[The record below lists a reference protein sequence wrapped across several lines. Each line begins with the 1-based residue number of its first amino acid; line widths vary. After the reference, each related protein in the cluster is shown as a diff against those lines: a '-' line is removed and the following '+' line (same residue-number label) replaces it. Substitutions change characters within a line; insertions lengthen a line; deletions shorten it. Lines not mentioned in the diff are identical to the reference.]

1 MFKINPNPTFTAK
14 VPLSVPGESKRA
26 TVDVEFKHLSRK
38 AIQEFFQNLEGKTD
52 AESLGEI
59 IVGWKGIDAPF
70 SAQSLE
76 TLLDNYPAAGRELF
90 EAFRV
95 ELMEARAKN

>member
-1 MFKINPNPTFTAK
+1 MFKLNPNPTFTAK
-14 VPLSVPGESKRA
+14 VPLSIPGESKRA

-52 AESLGEI
+52 AESLAEI
-59 IVGWKGIDAPF
+59 IVSWKGIDAAY
-70 SAQSLE
+70 SAETLA

-90 EAFRV
+90 EAFRL